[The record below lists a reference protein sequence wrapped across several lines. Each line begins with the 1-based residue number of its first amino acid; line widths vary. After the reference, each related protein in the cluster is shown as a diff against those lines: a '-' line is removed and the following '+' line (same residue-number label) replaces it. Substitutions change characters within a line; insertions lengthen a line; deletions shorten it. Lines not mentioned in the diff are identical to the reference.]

1 MQYFIVK
8 IKYLQ
13 YLAKLRNTQLIKVIS
28 GVRRCGK
35 STLLEIFRD
44 ELLKNGVP
52 EKNIVYINF
61 EDLEFSELDSYLK
74 VYDYINSKLQKD
86 SMNYIFLDEIQLI
99 PDFQKALNSLFI
111 KKNCDLYITG
121 SNAYLLSGK
130 LSTLLSGRYVEI
142 HLLPLSFSEYKQ
154 AFPQETNL
162 THLYRNYLEFSTF
175 PYALQLKNDI
185 RLVHDYLSGIYS
197 TIILKDIVARK
208 GISEIAQLE
217 SVVKFLADNI
227 GNICSIKKIADTMTS
242 DGRKISTHTVESY
255 IDSLCK
261 SFIFYKVQRF
271 DVKGKQI
278 LKSGEK
284 YYLCDLGLRTF
295 LLGRKY
301 ADRGFILE
309 NIVYFEL
316 LRRGYK
322 VFIGKSGEYE
332 IDFIVQNEN
341 GTEYYQMTESMHY
354 QQTRSGELRPLE
366 NIKDHNPK
374 YVLCLDDESPMDHN
388 GIKQI
393 YALDWLI
400 KK

>member
-1 MQYFIVK
+1 MINRVNN
-8 IKYLQ
+8 LQ
-13 YLAKLRNTQLIKVIS
+13 YISKFKDTQIIKVIT

-35 STLLEIFRD
+35 STLLEMFRD
-44 ELLKNGVP
+44 ELLKNGID
-52 EKNIVYINF
+52 EKNTICINF
-61 EDLEFSELDSYLK
+61 EDIQFSDLDSYLK
-74 VYDYINSKLQKD
+74 VYNYINERVQKD

-99 PDFQKALNSLFI
+99 PDFQKAVDSLFI
-111 KKNCDLYITG
+111 KKNCDIYITG
-121 SNAYLLSGK
+121 SNAYLLSGE

-154 AFPQETNL
+154 AFPEETSL
-162 THLYRNYLEFSTF
+162 LRLYRNYLEFSSF

-185 RLVHDYLSGIYS
+185 RLIHDYLSGIYN

-217 SVVKFLADNI
+217 SIIKFLADNI

-309 NIVYFEL
+309 NIVYLEL

-322 VFIGKSGEYE
+322 VFIGKTGEYE
-332 IDFIVQNEN
+332 IDFIAQNEN
-341 GTEYYQMTESMHY
+341 GTEYYQVTESMHDE
-354 QQTRSGELRPLE
+354 QTRNRELRALE
-366 NIKDHNPK
+366 SVKDHNPK
-374 YVLCLDDESPMDHN
+374 YVICLDDESIIDYN

-393 YALDWLI
+393 YALDWLVECRE
-400 KK
+400 

>member
-1 MQYFIVK
+1 MINR
-8 IKYLQ
+8 IENLQ
-13 YLAKLRNTQLIKVIS
+13 YISKFRDTQLIKIIS

-35 STLLEIFRD
+35 STLLEMFRD
-44 ELLKNGVP
+44 ELLKNGIS
-52 EKNIVYINF
+52 EKNTIHINF
-61 EDLEFSELDSYLK
+61 EDLEFSELDSYMK
-74 VYDYINSKLQKD
+74 VYDYINSRLQKD

-99 PDFQKALNSLFI
+99 PDFQKAVDSLFI

-121 SNAYLLSGK
+121 SNAYLLSGE
-130 LSTLLSGRYVEI
+130 LSTLLSVRYVEI

-162 THLYRNYLEFSTF
+162 LHLYRNYLEFSTF
-175 PYALQLKNDI
+175 PYALQLRNDI

-261 SFIFYKVQRF
+261 SYIFYKVQRF

-284 YYLCDLGLRTF
+284 YYLCDMGLRTF

-309 NIVYFEL
+309 NVIYLEL

-322 VFIGKSGEYE
+322 VFIGKTGEYE
-332 IDFIVQNEN
+332 IDFIAQNEN
-341 GTEYYQMTESMHY
+341 GTEYYQVTESMHDE
-354 QQTRSGELRPLE
+354 QTRNRELRALE
-366 NIKDHNPK
+366 SIKDHNPK
-374 YVLCLDDESPMDHN
+374 YVLCLDDESPTDHN
-388 GIKQI
+388 GIRQLF
-393 YALDWLI
+393 ALDWLM
-400 KK
+400 KRS